1 MIVLKCLRQPL
12 NNFNKMPFK
21 SEAQRKFM
29 YSKHPKIAKRW
40 SKHTPKDEKLPKH
53 VKENFDIVFEE
64 YMKLYLF
71 ENYPANAQS
80 NSGQV
85 DPARMNTN
93 NVNPTAGM
101 PAVNAQGNNPQ
112 AFQKVQP
119 NNASKQPPPK
129 MDPKFLNALRQSHN
143 PKNPNLQQTEQNVK
157 NLMSQPNAPMIDQ
170 NSPDYQNLPPEVQS
184 ALKKH
189 SNDMAQKNNYQNN
202 IQNNNIKKPAAY
214 QNQTTTQT
222 TNNTQQQSQRPPQQ
236 QGSVG
241 GVV

>member
-1 MIVLKCLRQPL
+1 MHTKNSKKDKRKCKNSTKQ
-12 NNFNKMPFK
+12 
-21 SEAQRKFM
+21 
-29 YSKHPKIAKRW
+29 
-40 SKHTPKDEKLPKH
+40 
-53 VKENFDIVFEE
+53 VKENFDAVFES
-64 YMKLYLF
+64 YIRQYF
-71 ENYPANAQS
+71 VENYPANAGS
-80 NSGQV
+80 NSGQI

-119 NNASKQPPPK
+119 NNASKQPPQK
-129 MDPKFLNALRQSHN
+129 LDPKFLNALKQAHN
-143 PKNPNLQQTEQNVK
+143 PNNPNAQQTEQAVK

-170 NSPDYQNLPPEVQS
+170 NSAEYQNLPQEVQN

-189 SNDMAQKNNYQNN
+189 SNNAAQQNNYQSNIQKNNVKQ
-202 IQNNNIKKPAAY
+202 PATY
-214 QNQTTTQT
+214 QNQNVAPAQ
-222 TNNTQQQSQRPPQQ
+222 NNTQQQSQRPPQQ